1 MQMPIVA
8 CIHDHAFNVAH
19 IFVAHSLI
27 SLDKKSR
34 NTKLKATYTC
44 RTVSICRNQ
53 YHWKQSA

>member
-8 CIHDHAFNVAH
+8 CIHDDAFNVAH

-34 NTKLKATYTC
+34 NTKLKATHTC
-44 RTVSICRNQ
+44 RAVSIWRNQ
-53 YHWKQSA
+53 CHWKQSA